1 MPNYELKQQ
10 VLLLGI
16 DKVQRKISKDIWYN
30 NTDIDKVKQY
40 YDIWYE
46 KMMFYGSELWLE
58 AKRVNGARYAR
69 NTRLWKRIYSMLCKG
84 QCIFL
89 TLTFT
94 DYDLSHSTFD
104 DRRRWVRRYLKSQS
118 DYYIANIDF
127 GEKNGREH
135 YHAVILADKVSYSE
149 WNSKHGNINGK
160 IIHCGV
166 EDAKRL
172 SKYVSKLTN
181 HAIKDTAKS
190 FRVIYGKNIHLL

>member
-1 MPNYELKQQ
+1 MPDYELKQQ
-10 VLLLGI
+10 VILMGI
-16 DKVQRKISKDIWYN
+16 DKVQRRLSRDIFYN
-30 NTDIDKVKQY
+30 NNDIDKVTQL
-40 YDIWYE
+40 YDIWYS
-46 KMMFYGSELWLE
+46 KMLEYGSELWFE

-69 NTRLWKRIYSMLCKG
+69 NSRLWKRIYSMLCKG
-84 QCIFL
+84 DCIFL

-94 DYDLSHSTFD
+94 DNDLSHSTFD

-135 YHAVILADKVSYSE
+135 YHAVIMASEVDYSG
-149 WNSKHGNINGK
+149 WNTKHGNINGK
-160 IIHCGV
+160 RIHCGID
-166 EDAKRL
+166 DAKRL

-190 FRVIYGKNIHLL
+190 FRIIYGKKLPLL